1 MSRIGNKPIN
11 IPEGVEVSLKEGNVL
26 TAKGKQG
33 EITRSLSPSIEINVS
48 DQDIVCE
55 RPNDS
60 KANRIAHGTT
70 RSLVFNMVEGVANG
84 FSKKLEL
91 NGVGYRAQKQGDKLV
106 LNVGL
111 SHQVEFEQPDGIEIE
126 VPSNTEIVIKG
137 ASKEAV
143 GQLAAKV
150 RGVRPPEPYQ
160 GKGIKYA
167 DEQIRRKEGKTG
179 K

>member
-33 EITRSLSPSIEINVS
+33 EITRTLSPSIEINVS

-91 NGVGYRAQKQGDKLV
+91 NGIGYRAQKQGNKLV

-111 SHQVEFEQPDGIEIE
+111 SHPVEFEQPDGIEIE

>member
-33 EITRSLSPSIEINVS
+33 EITRILSPSIEINVS

-91 NGVGYRAQKQGDKLV
+91 NGVGYRAQKQGNKLV

>member
-11 IPEGVEVSLKEGNVL
+11 IPEGVEVSLKEGNIL

-91 NGVGYRAQKQGDKLV
+91 NGVGYRAQKQGNKLV

-111 SHQVEFEQPDGIEIE
+111 SHPVEFEQPEGIEIE

>member
-33 EITRSLSPSIEINVS
+33 EITRTLSPSIEINVS

-91 NGVGYRAQKQGDKLV
+91 NGVGYRAQKQGNKLV

-111 SHQVEFEQPDGIEIE
+111 SHPVEFEQPDGIEIE

>member
-91 NGVGYRAQKQGDKLV
+91 NGVGYRAQKQGNKLV

>member
-11 IPEGVEVSLKEGNVL
+11 IPEGVEVSLKEGNIL

-91 NGVGYRAQKQGDKLV
+91 NGVGYRAQKQGNKLV

-111 SHQVEFEQPDGIEIE
+111 SHPVEFEQPDGIEIE

>member
-11 IPEGVEVSLKEGNVL
+11 IPEGVEVTLKEGNVL

-33 EITRSLSPSIEINVS
+33 EITRTLSPSIEINVS

-111 SHQVEFEQPDGIEIE
+111 SHPVEFEQPDGIEIE
-126 VPSNTEIVIKG
+126 VPSNTEILIKG

>member
-33 EITRSLSPSIEINVS
+33 EITRTLSPSIEINVS

-91 NGVGYRAQKQGDKLV
+91 NGVGYRAQKQGNKLV

>member
-33 EITRSLSPSIEINVS
+33 EITRTLSPSIEINVS

-91 NGVGYRAQKQGDKLV
+91 NGVGYQAQKQGDKLV

-111 SHQVEFEQPDGIEIE
+111 SHPVEFEQPDGIEIE
-126 VPSNTEIVIKG
+126 VPSNTEILIKG

>member
-1 MSRIGNKPIN
+1 M
-11 IPEGVEVSLKEGNVL
+11 
-26 TAKGKQG
+26 
-33 EITRSLSPSIEINVS
+33 S

-91 NGVGYRAQKQGDKLV
+91 NGVGYRAQKQGNKLV

-111 SHQVEFEQPDGIEIE
+111 SHPVEFEQPDGIEIE